1 MIRKYIGSAAINER
15 LEQLWSMASALRAEM
30 GDSRLGL
37 RLEELLIEI
46 EEYADAEPVSVA
58 I

>member
-1 MIRKYIGSAAINER
+1 MDEQLER
-15 LEQLWSMASALRAEM
+15 LWSMASALRAEM